1 MPSKMC
7 HHSSRKCLAT
17 VVAAVRTD
25 MAVVEVVDMVEE
37 EAVGAEEE
45 VVDAVM
51 ETAEATVEVEAMVVV
66 EEEEEEVVVVVDIAM
81 DGKRYLVS
89 MHPSGMT
96 NDESYA
102 PFETSASFWTTLF
115 ISRFGMRSTLQPLF
129 VIDQNPI
136 TNTRT
141 FTRYWMEVLSA
152 ILWRGSITKAFIG
165 YKVLVDNCNAICI
178 LHRIYKDVTGIDK

>member
-1 MPSKMC
+1 MPSKMS
-7 HHSSRKCLAT
+7 HHSFRKCLAT

-25 MAVVEVVDMVEE
+25 MGVVEVVDMVEE
-37 EAVGAEEE
+37 EAAEVEE
-45 VVDAVM
+45 GVADVVM
-51 ETAEATVEVEAMVVV
+51 EMVEATVEVEAMAVV
-66 EEEEEEVVVVVDIAM
+66 EEEVVVDIAM
-81 DGKRYLVS
+81 DGKRYLMS

-115 ISRFGMRSTLQPLF
+115 ISRFGMRSPTLQPLF

-141 FTRYWMEVLSA
+141 FTRYWM
-152 ILWRGSITKAFIG
+152 
-165 YKVLVDNCNAICI
+165 
-178 LHRIYKDVTGIDK
+178 